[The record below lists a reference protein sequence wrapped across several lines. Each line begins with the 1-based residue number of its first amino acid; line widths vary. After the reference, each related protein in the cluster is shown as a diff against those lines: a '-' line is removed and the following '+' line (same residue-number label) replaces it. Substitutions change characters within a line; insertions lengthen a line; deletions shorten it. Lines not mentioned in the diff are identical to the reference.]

1 MDEFTDGRPDEIPS
15 SNSFCPTA
23 LLVIKLSGIGF
34 QYVLNAA
41 PTGLTKAIPTYGRV
55 GGLVWIIRP
64 GFIPVKR
71 YDIQHFS
78 HKCKPSMRS
87 SFFSLLH
94 LILSFVIATVAVG
107 AEYQVQTNK
116 DDYDNGNGRKSDL
129 MLMEDIPLPMDPR
142 EFSHVG
148 GESVLRSLKS
158 EFEVMDQ
165 DPYSSDLL
173 AAAVEASSLSPDA
186 EKGELRHVDL
196 VQSQHLPRV
205 ASPKPPPGWLDYE
218 SIVIH

>member
-1 MDEFTDGRPDEIPS
+1 MDEFTDNGRSDEVNIS
-15 SNSFCPTA
+15 TA
-23 LLVIKLSGIGF
+23 
-34 QYVLNAA
+34 AR
-41 PTGLTKAIPTYGRV
+41 AIPTYGRV

-71 YDIQHFS
+71 YD

-116 DDYDNGNGRKSDL
+116 YDYDNGNGRKSDL

-142 EFSHVG
+142 EFFHVG

-165 DPYSSDLL
+165 DRYSSDLL
-173 AAAVEASSLSPDA
+173 AVAVEASSLSPDA

-196 VQSQHLPRV
+196 VLSQHLPRV
-205 ASPKPPPGWLDYE
+205 ASPKPPPGWLDL
-218 SIVIH
+218 